1 MADSAG
7 MAEIRGIDIDKL
19 AKGFADELLILK
31 NWVNVTPT
39 SAREIRWY
47 KKTSG
52 FLDSTDTTG
61 ITASQ
66 LKGVAELALPDA
78 VEQTVTRTTSY
89 VKKYFVE
96 SPIIS
101 DEDIKDND
109 PDIWAI
115 NMRDLVRAIG
125 KQIETRI
132 WDVATENRAITGS
145 LGHRRTCSGAWDT
158 HSANAIIEDI
168 MTAQM
173 KIRSGGY
180 EPTGGVLLLDAK
192 GYKNLMR
199 YLIDQKGSYI
209 PQFASEKVGTGVL
222 TNILGLNVVV
232 SQNITNNY
240 GIIGNLKAAVTWKTF
255 TPITARA
262 IEEVGIG
269 QKIRVWEHGEALL
282 TDPKAICLLSGTGTT

>member
-1 MADSAG
+1 
-7 MAEIRGIDIDKL
+7 
-19 AKGFADELLILK
+19 
-31 NWVNVTPT
+31 
-39 SAREIRWY
+39 
-47 KKTSG
+47 
-52 FLDSTDTTG
+52 
-61 ITASQ
+61 
-66 LKGVAELALPDA
+66 
-78 VEQTVTRTTSY
+78 
-89 VKKYFVE
+89 
-96 SPIIS
+96 
-101 DEDIKDND
+101 
-109 PDIWAI
+109 
-115 NMRDLVRAIG
+115 
-125 KQIETRI
+125 
-132 WDVATENRAITGS
+132 
-145 LGHRRTCSGAWDT
+145 
-158 HSANAIIEDI
+158 